1 MGCAGQINPQ
11 RGWKRSYGAR
21 RTSRLYL
28 RSSARRRPL
37 LLPRHPPQFNPPQF
51 NPPLLRLC
59 SPIQPKLHSSAR
71 GGGRE
76 KKRGGARSSR
86 NRKNNRHNNRHSSG
100 QRNRQKKKRK
110 LSSSGARVWK
120 RLRRPQAQRR
130 ATQEAPAPARV
141 RAEACRA
148 RLAMRA
154 RYGSASNPIWFLIL
168 KRSAETRKP
177 LSLFSA
183 RRTARS

>member
-59 SPIQPKLHSSAR
+59 SPIPPKLPSRAR
-71 GGGRE
+71 RRQRE
-76 KKRGGARSSR
+76 EARR
-86 NRKNNRHNNRHSSG
+86 RAQQQEQEK
-100 QRNRQKKKRK
+100 QRLRQQQLAERQRQQQLAEQQRQEQKK
-110 LSSSGARVWK
+110 
-120 RLRRPQAQRR
+120 
-130 ATQEAPAPARV
+130 
-141 RAEACRA
+141 AE
-148 RLAMRA
+148 
-154 RYGSASNPIWFLIL
+154 
-168 KRSAETRKP
+168 
-177 LSLFSA
+177 
-183 RRTARS
+183 

>member
-59 SPIQPKLHSSAR
+59 SPIQPKLPPSAR
-71 GGGRE
+71 GRVSQQKQE
-76 KKRGGARSSR
+76 K
-86 NRKNNRHNNRHSSG
+86 
-100 QRNRQKKKRK
+100 QRLRQQQLAERQRQQQLAEQQRQEQKKAEQRK
-110 LSSSGARVWK
+110 AL
-120 RLRRPQAQRR
+120 QAQQQ
-130 ATQEAPAPARV
+130 AQQQA
-141 RAEACRA
+141 
-148 RLAMRA
+148 
-154 RYGSASNPIWFLIL
+154 
-168 KRSAETRKP
+168 
-177 LSLFSA
+177 
-183 RRTARS
+183 